1 MAFEPDVIEQWIY
14 ETLTGDATLMGLLA
28 PDNKPNGFQM
38 AVYNTIAPQ
47 IDPISRKQPITPY
60 VVFDRAGNAGQDQD
74 TLCGSRVFTYPT
86 YRITVWDTASGA
98 VSMAQSAAIMSRID
112 TLLDNQHVSS
122 TSPRFY
128 CRRESTAQTFGL
140 ESGSRTDF
148 GVTAVY
154 RFVTQQ

>member
-1 MAFEPDVIEQWIY
+1 MSYEIPTIDQWIY
-14 ETLTGDATLMGLLA
+14 ETLSNDATLQGLLA
-28 PDNKPNGFQM
+28 VENKPNNYQQG
-38 AVYNTIAPQ
+38 VYNMIAPQ
-47 IDPISRKQPITPY
+47 VDLVSRKPVQTPY
-60 VVFDRAGNAGQDQD
+60 IVFSSTTQSVIERS
-74 TLCGSRVFTYPT
+74 LCNGRFLTDSG

-140 ESGSRTDF
+140 ESGGRTDF

>member
-1 MAFEPDVIEQWIY
+1 MAYEPAVIEQWLY
-14 ETLTGDATLMGLLA
+14 ETLSNDATLQGLLA
-28 PDNKPNGFQM
+28 VDNKPNGYQQGI
-38 AVYNTIAPQ
+38 YNTVAPQ
-47 IDPISRKQPITPY
+47 LDPVSRKPVQVPY

-74 TLCGSRVFTYPT
+74 TICGSRVFTYPT

-98 VSMAQSAAIMSRID
+98 VSMSQSAAIMSRID

-140 ESGSRTDF
+140 ESGGRTDF

-154 RFVTQQ
+154 RMVTQQ